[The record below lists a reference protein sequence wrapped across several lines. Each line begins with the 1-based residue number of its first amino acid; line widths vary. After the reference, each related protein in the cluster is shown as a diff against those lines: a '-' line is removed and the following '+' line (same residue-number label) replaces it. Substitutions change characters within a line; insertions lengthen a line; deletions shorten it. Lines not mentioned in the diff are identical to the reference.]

1 MVNAFKVNFIKFLS
15 SLQGL
20 PKDQQQQF
28 DRIIARL
35 KQPDIA
41 ISKEDERMAS
51 VLIAA
56 LFCGVNVPNFPM
68 SDDNKTLVASYSK
81 NHLTAPKTKVRPKK
95 SG

>member
-1 MVNAFKVNFIKFLS
+1 MVNAFKVNLIKFLE

-20 PKDQQQQF
+20 PKGQQQQF
-28 DRIIARL
+28 DRIIARM
-35 KQPDIA
+35 KQPDIV
-41 ISKEDERMAS
+41 ISKEDERVAS

-68 SDDNKTLVASYSK
+68 SDANKTLVESYSEK
-81 NHLTAPKTKVRPKK
+81 HLTPVKPKPAPKK